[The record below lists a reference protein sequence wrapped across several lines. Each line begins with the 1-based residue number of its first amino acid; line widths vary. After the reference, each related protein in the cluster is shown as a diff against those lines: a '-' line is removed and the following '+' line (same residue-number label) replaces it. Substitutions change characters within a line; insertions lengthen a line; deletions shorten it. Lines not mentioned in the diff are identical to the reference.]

1 MFSKLSAFALGAL
14 LPAYTRALVQIDWSM
29 DGTPSS
35 GLKDI
40 TFPINMANAAH
51 ESGYYY
57 AMVYNFVGLA
67 DVGYTGIQPRP
78 DSSGQSIVH
87 GVFSSF
93 VNDTTTKDSQCTNGA
108 DGGPGV
114 SCSVEIP
121 SSYAD
126 TYNFIVNNTGG
137 TTWAGTVVDTATG
150 KETHIGSWTLP
161 SNAGGIKSSQVGF
174 IEYYPWNDGKDHPC
188 DTLPKTEVFF
198 GTPTTKTS
206 DSTGQGKLSD
216 AYENGDCIGQVNFSQ
231 VRSAGGVSVKV
242 GIA

>member
-1 MFSKLSAFALGAL
+1 MFSKLSAFALVAS
-14 LPAYTRALVQIDWSM
+14 LPAYTHALVGIDWSVAQ
-29 DGTPSS
+29 TPSS

-51 ESGYYY
+51 VSGYYY
-57 AMVYNFVGLA
+57 AMQYNFVGLA

-78 DSSGQSIVH
+78 DQNGQSIVH

-93 VNDTTTKDSQCTNGA
+93 VDGTTTTDAQCTPGA

-114 SCSVEIP
+114 SCAVEIP

-137 TTWAGTVVDTATG
+137 TTWAGTMVDTATG

-161 SNAGGIKSSQVGF
+161 SNAGGIQSSQVGF
-174 IEYYPWNDGKDHPC
+174 VEYYLWNDGQNHPC
-188 DTLPKTEVFF
+188 NTLPKTEVLF

-206 DSTGQGKLSD
+206 NAGPGSLSD
-216 AYENGDCIGQVNFSQ
+216 AYEYGNCIGQVNFSQ
-231 VRSAGGVSVKV
+231 VHTANGVSVKV
-242 GIA
+242 GVV

>member
-1 MFSKLSAFALGAL
+1 
-14 LPAYTRALVQIDWSM
+14 
-29 DGTPSS
+29 
-35 GLKDI
+35 
-40 TFPINMANAAH
+40 MANAAH
-51 ESGYYY
+51 VSGYYY
-57 AMVYNFVGLA
+57 AMQYNFVGLA

-93 VNDTTTKDSQCTNGA
+93 VNGTTTKDSQCTNGA

-121 SSYAD
+121 SPYAD
-126 TYNFIVNNTGG
+126 TYNFVVNNTGG
-137 TTWAGTVVDTATG
+137 TTWAGTMVDTATG

-161 SNAGGIKSSQVGF
+161 SSAVGIKSSQVGF
-174 IEYYPWNDGKDHPC
+174 IEYYLWNDGKNHPC

-206 DSTGQGKLSD
+206 DSTGQGNLLSD

-231 VRSAGGVSVKV
+231 
-242 GIA
+242 

>member
-1 MFSKLSAFALGAL
+1 MFSKLSAFALVAL
-14 LPAYTRALVQIDWSM
+14 LPAYTHALVGIDWSM
-29 DGTPSS
+29 AKTPSS

-57 AMVYNFVGLA
+57 AMQYGFVDLN

-78 DSSGQSIVH
+78 DKSGQSIVH

-93 VNDTTTKDSQCTNGA
+93 VPGTTTSDSQCTPGA

-126 TYNFIVNNTGG
+126 TYNFVVNNTEG
-137 TTWAGTVVDTATG
+137 TTWAGTMVDTATG

-161 SNAGGIKSSQVGF
+161 SGSGGIQSSQVGF
-174 IEYYPWNDGKDHPC
+174 VEYYLWNDGGDHPC
-188 DTLPKTEVFF
+188 NTLPKTEVFF
-198 GTPTTKTS
+198 GTPTTR
-206 DSTGQGKLSD
+206 TGGAGPGSLGN
-216 AYENGDCIGQVNFSQ
+216 AYEYGDCVGQVKFSQ
-231 VRSAGGVSVKV
+231 VHTAEKVSVKV
-242 GIA
+242 GF